1 MGLALPRSAD
11 LVVAMLGILKSGAAY
26 LPIDP
31 RFPSARLG
39 LMLEQARP
47 RLLLADAESAA
58 ALPPHDVPVLRPA
71 AHAEP
76 AGTSGALAPV
86 HPDNAAYVM
95 YTSGLDRCPQGR
107 HDHPPQHRGWSWW
120 PPSV

>member
-1 MGLALPRSAD
+1 MGLALPRTAD

-31 RFPSARLG
+31 RSPSARLG

-58 ALPPHDVPVLRPA
+58 ALPPTTCRSCSRPPWTPSP
-71 AHAEP
+71 P
-76 AGTSGALAPV
+76 APAVRS
-86 HPDNAAYVM
+86 
-95 YTSGLDRCPQGR
+95 
-107 HDHPPQHRGWSWW
+107 PPCTPTTRRT
-120 PPSV
+120 